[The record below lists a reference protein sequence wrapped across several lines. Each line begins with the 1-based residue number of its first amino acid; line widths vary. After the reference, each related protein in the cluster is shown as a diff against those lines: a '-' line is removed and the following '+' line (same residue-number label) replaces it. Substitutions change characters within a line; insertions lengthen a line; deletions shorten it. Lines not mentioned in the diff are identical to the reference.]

1 MPIQLEAAASTD
13 VGNVR
18 TVNQDDVLVSDTI
31 VAVADGMGGHASGDI
46 ASHEA
51 LIGLDQAFENDR
63 TVDGLRQ
70 AIKWANRAVWRKG
83 TDEPQHHGMGT
94 TLTAVALVEE
104 NGEPTLAIANVGD
117 SRTYLLRD
125 GELTQLTSD
134 HSVVQEA
141 VRLGQLSQAE
151 AEHHPARNRLT
162 RALGIES
169 DLEVD
174 METVDPVTGDRLLL
188 CSDGL
193 WDELPPEA
201 IASILKRKTDAAE
214 AADELV
220 AQAKDAG
227 GRDNITV
234 IVVDVIEAEDR
245 AKAEAASAALAEG
258 NGGVT
263 DPTTEISVIRAEP
276 PEPPEPDKAKA
287 THEPPPA
294 ILKSHETE
302 LPPPAV
308 ATRRQRLITWRVVA
322 FAAAVVAIV
331 IVAAVALRAG
341 EDPYRVKLQ
350 GSAIVIVE
358 DSTVIGTP
366 VPVDVS
372 RLDPPLRRRLEKG
385 AAFTDFRDAETQ
397 QQQYVAEAVQAGA
410 VLNPGGGQVRV
421 ETTSTVASTSTT
433 ATTVAV
439 ETTVTAVVG
448 G

>member
-1 MPIQLEAAASTD
+1 ML
-13 VGNVR
+13 VGEG
-18 TVNQDDVLVSDTI
+18 I

-51 LIGLDQAFENDR
+51 LVGLERAFQNDR

-83 TDEPQHHGMGT
+83 TDEPEHHGMGT

-104 NGEPTLAIANVGD
+104 DGEPTLAVANVGD

-125 GELTQLTSD
+125 GELTQLTID

-141 VRLGQLSQAE
+141 VRLGQLTQAE

-174 METVDPVTGDRLLL
+174 METVDPVTGDRLML

-201 IASILKRKTDAAE
+201 IASILNRKAVAAE

-220 AQAKDAG
+220 FQAKDAG

-234 IVVDVIEAEDR
+234 IVVDVVEADDR
-245 AKAEAASAALAEG
+245 AKAEAASAALADG

-263 DPTTEISVIRAEP
+263 DATTEISIVEADVP
-276 PEPPEPDKAKA
+276 PTPIL
-287 THEPPPA
+287 TSHEPTA
-294 ILKSHETE
+294 RETKT
-302 LPPPAV
+302 PGQ
-308 ATRRQRLITWRVVA
+308 RQRLITWRVA
-322 FAAAVVAIV
+322 LFAAAVLVVAIV
-331 IVAAVALRAG
+331 ALVAIQAG
-341 EDPYRVKLQ
+341 KNPYEVKLQ
-350 GSAIVIVE
+350 ANVIVILDE
-358 DSTVIGTP
+358 GTPIGTP
-366 VPVDVS
+366 VPVDAS
-372 RLDPPLRRRLEKG
+372 KLPPPLRRKLEKG
-385 AAFTDFRDAETQ
+385 KAFTDFRDAETQ
-397 QQQYVAEAVQAGA
+397 QTQYVAEAIEAGA
-410 VLNPGGGQVRV
+410 VTNAGGGDLRV
-421 ETTSTVASTSTT
+421 ETSSTT
-433 ATTVAV
+433 AAT
-439 ETTVTAVVG
+439 ETTVTTVTTATADTATVETTITSVVG